1 MLLKN
6 AVKVESVKA
15 FNWDLVPGVEFN
27 LGYQNRKSQTDTY
40 RQGYVTV
47 VDEKG
52 TTRQEFDAKKFSEQF
67 AQKTIKGWKGLTLR
81 HLESW
86 MLLEEDQDLDSEV
99 EFCLENAVFLLEN
112 WKAFE
117 DWVTITVHSIERFR
131 DRKASEVA

>member
-6 AVKVESVKA
+6 AVKVEQVKA

-27 LGYQNRKSQTDTY
+27 LSYQGRKAQTDTY
-40 RQGYVTV
+40 KQGYVTI
-47 VDEKG
+47 VDDKG
-52 TTRQEFDAKKFSEQF
+52 TRQEFDAKKFSEQF

-81 HLESW
+81 HLETW
-86 MLLEEDQDLDSEV
+86 MLIEEDQNLDDEV
-99 EFCLENAVFLLEN
+99 EFCPENALFLLEN

-131 DRKASEVA
+131 DREASKVEE